1 MFWIFFVLLVFSTGG
16 CILISKIDNNILM
29 GNISESLWN
38 ITQNQCICEMI
49 QSNGIISTLNYFS
62 TNETC
67 QLFYTNFTSILI
79 EFDLNSTL
87 IFMNQS
93 AIFIALTSSSITL
106 TTTLSPSNTTMITTE
121 PIIDTTEPSYECG
134 NMTVLI
140 GTDLV
145 SGYLDFRQVQSFS
158 ECCTW
163 CQSNSSCVSFTW
175 DMPTGVGSIAWCYI
189 RDHIPS
195 PSVNPVVISA
205 RY

>member
-1 MFWIFFVLLVFSTGG
+1 MFWIFFAFLVFSTGG
-16 CILISKIDNNILM
+16 CILINKIDNNILI

-38 ITQNQCICEMI
+38 ITQNQCVCEMI

-79 EFDLNSTL
+79 EFDLNSSL

-93 AIFIALTSSSITL
+93 AIFVAQTSSSINL
-106 TTTLSPSNTTMITTE
+106 TTTLT
-121 PIIDTTEPSYECG
+121 PIIDTTEPSYACG
-134 NMTVLI
+134 NMTVLV

-175 DMPTGVGSIAWCYI
+175 DMPTGGGSIAWCYI